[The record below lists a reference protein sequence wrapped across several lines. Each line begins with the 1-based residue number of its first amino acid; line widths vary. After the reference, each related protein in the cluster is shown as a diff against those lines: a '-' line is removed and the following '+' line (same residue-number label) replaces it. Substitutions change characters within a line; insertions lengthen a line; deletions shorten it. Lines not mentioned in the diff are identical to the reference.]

1 MELLK
6 MTKKYT
12 NKEGKEVFYTNLYIL
27 LPNGDTI
34 AIKPVFTK
42 GGDLFKLI
50 ANAKRIH
57 DLNKEEGKELPF

>member
-12 NKEGKEVFYTNLYIL
+12 NKEGKEVYYTNLYVR
-27 LPNGDTI
+27 LPNGDCI
-34 AIKPVFTK
+34 AIKPVFSK

-50 ANAKRIH
+50 ANANRVH
-57 DLNKEEGKELPF
+57 QLNNENDKELPF

>member
-12 NKEGKEVFYTNLYIL
+12 NKEGKEVLFTNLYIL

-42 GGDLFKLI
+42 GGDLFKLT
-50 ANAKRIH
+50 ANAKRIT
-57 DLNKEEGKELPF
+57 DLNQNEEKELPF